1 MAIRLALLTL
11 RKILM
16 SRMHI
21 KAMLFPIS
29 KFTEIQEAI
38 RNHEDVSSREACQL
52 EEKKLDFSDSDTEKP
67 QKVLKSWSQIISKLI
82 NHKENQ
88 NE

>member
-16 SRMHI
+16 SRMHV
-21 KAMLFPIS
+21 KAMLFPMS
-29 KFTEIQEAI
+29 EFTEIQEAI
-38 RNHEDVSSREACQL
+38 RNHEDVSSKETCQL
-52 EEKKLDFSDSDTEKP
+52 EEKELDFSDTDTKKP